1 MKVKNLEEMDYE
13 DLEEK
18 VRGRDRQ
25 EGGRFQER
33 RKRKIARSQLKKAV
47 MRVELKNIEIGSCC
61 SASSEASTRAGLGS
75 ATLATRWADH
85 LGSKEARVQGVD
97 PRLLA

>member
-1 MKVKNLEEMDYE
+1 MTQSKKPVTEPQSKRITEDASDNILKKMWELVGSVENLGTKLEMKVKNLEEMDYE

-33 RKRKIARSQLKKAV
+33 RKRKIARSQVK
-47 MRVELKNIEIGSCC
+47 RQS
-61 SASSEASTRAGLGS
+61 
-75 ATLATRWADH
+75 
-85 LGSKEARVQGVD
+85 
-97 PRLLA
+97 